1 MTSYASLLALI
12 PLLPLFSAVIL
23 LFSNLPKLGV
33 SILAVGS
40 VACVALISIFLNFIF
55 WQQSDFVLT
64 ASLGTW
70 INIAQL
76 KISFGLYLDPLSLVM
91 ITIISGVGALIHLYS
106 TGFMYQDSD
115 FKCYF
120 TYLNLFISA
129 MLFLVLADN
138 LLLLYLGWEGVG
150 LCSYLLIGFWYQ
162 DRNNNLA
169 ANKAFLMTRIG
180 DTAMA
185 IGLFLLFTQLGT
197 LDIQEIQIKAHSVWS
212 LSNDNNI
219 TTATNA
225 GTNTMASLCCLLL
238 LGGAVGKSAQLP
250 LQNWLPDA
258 MAGPTPVSALIHAA
272 TMVTA
277 GIYLIARNSQ
287 LFQLAPDVLYLVALI
302 GTFTLLLGASA
313 AMVQTDLKR
322 ILAYST
328 ISQLGY
334 MFLALGVGAGA
345 SAVFHL
351 MTHAFFKA
359 LLFLAAGALIYSLHH
374 EHNIFKMGGLLK
386 KLPIVAVSFAIGCAA
401 LASLPF
407 TSGFYSKELILEQVV
422 ASDHIGLWW
431 AAVLGAFIT
440 AFYSARLFFVVF
452 LGQTQLSP
460 NTTPTKSMS
469 LALVIL
475 SILSLFGGIPPE
487 GLKTLMPQ
495 LHVEGLSSLQHWL
508 PIVLPFIAI
517 SCAWWLFKTK
527 RFGKPIASALMQGIH
542 QLLKSGWACD
552 HIYQTIFVSP
562 FNTLCQLNKD
572 DLIDSFYR
580 LIERTS
586 CTLHRT
592 FSQFQNGQLR
602 SYNASLIIFCIL
614 AFAWF
619 ISGELIL

>member
-1 MTSYASLLALI
+1 MTNYSSLLALV
-12 PLLPLFSAVIL
+12 PLLPLFSALIL

-40 VACVALISIFLNFIF
+40 VASVALISLFLNFLF

-64 ASLGTW
+64 ASLGNW

-76 KISFGLYLDPLSLVM
+76 NIAFGLYLDPLSLVM
-91 ITIISGVGALIHLYS
+91 ITIVSGVGALIHLYS
-106 TGFMYQDSD
+106 IGFMYQDSD
-115 FKCYF
+115 FKRYF
-120 TYLNLFISA
+120 TYLNLFVSA

-212 LSNDNNI
+212 LTNDN
-219 TTATNA
+219 
-225 GTNTMASLCCLLL
+225 NTMASLCCLLL

-359 LLFLAAGALIYSLHH
+359 LLFLSAGALIYSLHH

-407 TSGFYSKELILEQVV
+407 TSGFVSKELILAQVV
-422 ASDHIGLWW
+422 ASGHTGLWW

-460 NTTPTKSMS
+460 NAMPTKSMS
-469 LALVIL
+469 LALIIL
-475 SILSLFGGIPPE
+475 GGLSLFGGIHPE

-495 LHVEGLSSLQHWL
+495 LDTEGLSALQHWL
-508 PIVLPFIAI
+508 PIILPFIAI
-517 SCAWWLFKTK
+517 SFAWWMFKTK
-527 RFGKPIASALMQGIH
+527 RFGKAVSSTYMQTVH
-542 QLLKSGWACD
+542 QLLKSGWAFD
-552 HIYQTIFVSP
+552 QIYQTIFVSP
-562 FNTLCQLNKD
+562 FNYLCQLNKD

-580 LIERTS
+580 LIEKTS
-586 CTLHRT
+586 CTLHST

-614 AFAWF
+614 AFVWF
-619 ISGELIL
+619 IGGELIL

>member
-1 MTSYASLLALI
+1 
-12 PLLPLFSAVIL
+12 
-23 LFSNLPKLGV
+23 
-33 SILAVGS
+33 
-40 VACVALISIFLNFIF
+40 
-55 WQQSDFVLT
+55 
-64 ASLGTW
+64 
-70 INIAQL
+70 
-76 KISFGLYLDPLSLVM
+76 
-91 ITIISGVGALIHLYS
+91 
-106 TGFMYQDSD
+106 
-115 FKCYF
+115 
-120 TYLNLFISA
+120 
-129 MLFLVLADN
+129 
-138 LLLLYLGWEGVG
+138 
-150 LCSYLLIGFWYQ
+150 
-162 DRNNNLA
+162 
-169 ANKAFLMTRIG
+169 MTRIG

-212 LSNDNNI
+212 LNNDN
-219 TTATNA
+219 
-225 GTNTMASLCCLLL
+225 NTMASICCLLL

-359 LLFLAAGALIYSLHH
+359 LLFLSAGALIYSLHH

-386 KLPIVAVSFAIGCAA
+386 KLPVVAMSFAIGCAA

-407 TSGFYSKELILEQVV
+407 TSGFVSKELILAQVV
-422 ASDHIGLWW
+422 ASGHTGLWW

-460 NTTPTKSMS
+460 NAMPTKSMS

-475 SILSLFGGIPPE
+475 GVLSLFGGIQPE
-487 GLKTLMPQ
+487 GLKALMPQ
-495 LHVEGLSSLQHWL
+495 LNTEGLSTSQHWL
-508 PIVLPFIAI
+508 PIILPFIAI
-517 SCAWWLFKTK
+517 SFAWWLFKTK
-527 RFGKPIASALMQGIH
+527 RFGKPIVSSFLQAIH
-542 QLLKSGWACD
+542 QLLKSGWAFD
-552 HIYQTIFVSP
+552 HIYQTIFVFP

>member
-1 MTSYASLLALI
+1 MTEYASLLALV
-12 PLLPLFSAVIL
+12 PLLPLFSALIL
-23 LFSNLPKLGV
+23 LFSKLPKLWI
-33 SILAVGS
+33 SIFAVGS
-40 VACVALISIFLNFIF
+40 VASVALISLFFNVIF

-76 KISFGLYLDPLSLVM
+76 KINFGLYLDPLSLVM
-91 ITIISGVGALIHLYS
+91 ITIVSGVGALIHLYS
-106 TGFMYQDSD
+106 TGFMYQDND
-115 FKCYF
+115 LKRYF
-120 TYLNLFISA
+120 TYLNLFVSA

-162 DRNNNLA
+162 DRKNNLA

-197 LDIQEIQIKAHSVWS
+197 LDIQEIQIKAHAVWS
-212 LSNDNNI
+212 LNNDN
-219 TTATNA
+219 
-225 GTNTMASLCCLLL
+225 NTMASLCCLLL
-238 LGGAVGKSAQLP
+238 LAGAVGKSAQLP

-386 KLPIVAVSFAIGCAA
+386 KLPVVAVSFAIGCAA

-407 TSGFYSKELILEQVV
+407 TAGFFSKELILAQVI
-422 ASDHIGLWW
+422 ASGHSGLWW

-460 NTTPTKSMS
+460 NARPTKSMS

-475 SILSLFGGIPPE
+475 SVLSLFGGIHPE
-487 GLKTLMPQ
+487 GLKSLMPQ
-495 LHVEGLSSLQHWL
+495 LDTDGLSTLQHWL
-508 PIVLPFIAI
+508 PIILPFIAI
-517 SCAWWLFKTK
+517 SLAWWLFKTK
-527 RFGKPIASALMQGIH
+527 RFGKPVPAFMQGVH
-542 QLLKSGWACD
+542 QLVKSGWAFD
-552 HIYQTIFVSP
+552 RLYQTIIVSP
-562 FNTLCQLNKD
+562 FNTLCQVNKD
-572 DLIDSFYR
+572 DFIDLFYR
-580 LIERTS
+580 LIEKTS
-586 CTLHRT
+586 GRLHMV
-592 FSQFQNGQLR
+592 FSKFQNGQLR
-602 SYNASLIIFCIL
+602 RYNASLILFCIL

-619 ISGELIL
+619 ISGELML

>member
-1 MTSYASLLALI
+1 MTNYSNLLSLI
-12 PLLPLFSAVIL
+12 PLLPILSAVIL
-23 LFSNLPKLGV
+23 LFSNPSRLWV

-40 VACVALISIFLNFIF
+40 ITSVALISSFLNYVY
-55 WQQSDFVLT
+55 WQQTDFILK
-64 ASLGTW
+64 ASLGNW
-70 INIAQL
+70 ISIAEL
-76 KISFGLYLDPLSLVM
+76 SISFGLYLDSLSLVM

-106 TGFMYQDSD
+106 TGFMSQDKS
-115 FKCYF
+115 FKRYF
-120 TYLNLFISA
+120 IYLNLFVSA

-162 DRNNNLA
+162 DKNNNLA

-185 IGLFLLFTQLGT
+185 IGLFLLFTHLGT
-197 LDIQEIQIKAHSVWS
+197 LDIQEIQVKAHTVWS
-212 LSNDNNI
+212 LSDNTI
-219 TTATNA
+219 
-225 GTNTMASLCCLLL
+225 ASICCLLL
-238 LGGAVGKSAQLP
+238 LGGAVGKSAQFP

-287 LFQLAPDVLYLVALI
+287 LFQLAPDVLYVIALI

-313 AMVQTDLKR
+313 AMVQSDLKR

-334 MFLALGVGAGA
+334 MFLALGVGASA

-359 LLFLAAGALIYSLHH
+359 LLFLSAGALIYSLHH
-374 EHNIFKMGGLLK
+374 EHNIFKMGGLFK
-386 KLPIVAVSFAIGCAA
+386 KLPVVTVSFAIGCSA

-407 TSGFYSKELILEQVV
+407 TSGFFSKELILEQVV
-422 ASDHIGLWW
+422 ASGHITLWW

-440 AFYSARLFFVVF
+440 AFYSARLFFIVF
-452 LGQTQLSP
+452 LGQAQLSP
-460 NTTPTKSMS
+460 DTTPTKSMS
-469 LALVIL
+469 LALIIL
-475 SILSLFGGIPPE
+475 CLFSLLGGVQPS
-487 GLKTLMPQ
+487 GLISLMPP
-495 LHVEGLSSLQHWL
+495 LHADNLTNLQHWL
-508 PIVLPFIAI
+508 PIILPFIAI
-517 SCAWWLFKTK
+517 SFAWWIFKK
-527 RFGKPIASALMQGIH
+527 SQFGRTHTSLLQGIH
-542 QLLKSGWACD
+542 QLLKSGWAFD
-552 HIYQTIFVSP
+552 HIYQTIFIQP
-562 FNTLCQLNKD
+562 FKYLCQLNQYD
-572 DLIDSFYR
+572 VIDLFYR
-580 LIERTS
+580 FIEKVS
-586 CTLHRT
+586 CILNNT

-602 SYNASLIIFCIL
+602 SYNASLVIFCIL

-619 ISGELIL
+619 ISGELIK

>member
-1 MTSYASLLALI
+1 MTNYSSLLALI
-12 PLLPLFSAVIL
+12 PLLPLFSALIL
-23 LFSNLPKLGV
+23 LFSKLPKLGV
-33 SILAVGS
+33 AILAVGS
-40 VACVALISIFLNFIF
+40 VSCVALISLYLNIIF
-55 WQQSDFVLT
+55 WLQSDFVLT

-70 INIAQL
+70 INLAQL
-76 KISFGLYLDPLSLVM
+76 TIKFGLYLDPLSLVM
-91 ITIISGVGALIHLYS
+91 ISIISGVGALIHLYS
-106 TGFMYQDSD
+106 IGFMYQDND
-115 FKCYF
+115 FKRYF

-212 LSNDNNI
+212 LTNDN
-219 TTATNA
+219 
-225 GTNTMASLCCLLL
+225 NTMASLCCLLL

-386 KLPIVAVSFAIGCAA
+386 KLPVVAVSFAIGCAA

-407 TSGFYSKELILEQVV
+407 TAGFVSKELILAQVV
-422 ASDHIGLWW
+422 ASGHTGLWW
-431 AAVLGAFIT
+431 AAILGAFIT

-452 LGQTQLSP
+452 LGKTQLSP
-460 NTTPTKSMS
+460 NAMPTKSMS

-475 SILSLFGGIPPE
+475 SVLSLFGGIAPE

-495 LHVEGLSSLQHWL
+495 QDAEGLSTLHHWL
-508 PIVLPFIAI
+508 PIILPFIAI
-517 SCAWWLFKTK
+517 SFAWWMFKTK
-527 RFGKPIASALMQGIH
+527 RFGKPVASTYMQAVH
-542 QLLKSGWACD
+542 RLLKSGWAFD
-552 HIYQTIFVSP
+552 DIYQTIFVSP

-580 LIERTS
+580 LIEKTS

>member
-1 MTSYASLLALI
+1 MTNYSSLLALI
-12 PLLPLFSAVIL
+12 PLLPLFSALIL
-23 LFSNLPKLGV
+23 LFSNLTKLGV

-40 VACVALISIFLNFIF
+40 VASVALISLFLNFIF

-64 ASLGTW
+64 ASLGNW
-70 INIAQL
+70 INIAKL
-76 KISFGLYLDPLSLVM
+76 NIAFGLYLDPLSLVM
-91 ITIISGVGALIHLYS
+91 ITIVSGVGALIHLYS
-106 TGFMYQDSD
+106 IGFMYQDSD
-115 FKCYF
+115 FKRYF
-120 TYLNLFISA
+120 TYLNLFVSA

-212 LSNDNNI
+212 LTNDN
-219 TTATNA
+219 
-225 GTNTMASLCCLLL
+225 NTMASLCCLLL

-407 TSGFYSKELILEQVV
+407 TSGFVSKELILVQVV
-422 ASDHIGLWW
+422 ASGHTGLWW

-452 LGQTQLSP
+452 LGHTQLSP
-460 NTTPTKSMS
+460 NAMPTKSMS
-469 LALVIL
+469 LALIIL
-475 SILSLFGGIPPE
+475 GGLSLFGGIHPE

-495 LHVEGLSSLQHWL
+495 LDAEGLSALQHWL
-508 PIVLPFIAI
+508 PIILPFIAI
-517 SCAWWLFKTK
+517 SFAWWMFKTK
-527 RFGKPIASALMQGIH
+527 RFGKAVSSTYMQAVH
-542 QLLKSGWACD
+542 QLLKSGWAFD
-552 HIYQTIFVSP
+552 QIYQTIFVSP
-562 FNTLCQLNKD
+562 FNYLCQLNKD

-580 LIERTS
+580 LIEKTS
-586 CTLHRT
+586 CTLHST

-614 AFAWF
+614 AFVWF
-619 ISGELIL
+619 IGGELIL

>member
-1 MTSYASLLALI
+1 MTQYSSLLALI
-12 PLLPLFSAVIL
+12 PLLPLFSALIL

-40 VACVALISIFLNFIF
+40 VAGVAFISLFLNFIF
-55 WQQSDFVLT
+55 WKQSDFILT

-91 ITIISGVGALIHLYS
+91 ITIVSGVGALIHLYS
-106 TGFMYQDSD
+106 IGFMYQEND
-115 FKCYF
+115 FKRYF
-120 TYLNLFISA
+120 TYLNLFVSA

-212 LSNDNNI
+212 LNNDN
-219 TTATNA
+219 
-225 GTNTMASLCCLLL
+225 NTMASICCLLL

-359 LLFLAAGALIYSLHH
+359 LLFLSAGALIYSLHH

-386 KLPIVAVSFAIGCAA
+386 KLPVVAMSFA
-401 LASLPF
+401 LA
-407 TSGFYSKELILEQVV
+407 V
-422 ASDHIGLWW
+422 
-431 AAVLGAFIT
+431 
-440 AFYSARLFFVVF
+440 
-452 LGQTQLSP
+452 
-460 NTTPTKSMS
+460 
-469 LALVIL
+469 
-475 SILSLFGGIPPE
+475 
-487 GLKTLMPQ
+487 
-495 LHVEGLSSLQHWL
+495 QH
-508 PIVLPFIAI
+508 
-517 SCAWWLFKTK
+517 
-527 RFGKPIASALMQGIH
+527 
-542 QLLKSGWACD
+542 
-552 HIYQTIFVSP
+552 
-562 FNTLCQLNKD
+562 
-572 DLIDSFYR
+572 
-580 LIERTS
+580 
-586 CTLHRT
+586 
-592 FSQFQNGQLR
+592 
-602 SYNASLIIFCIL
+602 
-614 AFAWF
+614 
-619 ISGELIL
+619 

>member
-1 MTSYASLLALI
+1 MTNYSSLLALI
-12 PLLPLFSAVIL
+12 PLLPLFSALIL
-23 LFSNLPKLGV
+23 LFSNLTKLGV

-40 VACVALISIFLNFIF
+40 VASVALISLFLNFIF

-64 ASLGTW
+64 ASLGNW

-76 KISFGLYLDPLSLVM
+76 NIAFGLYLDPLSLVM
-91 ITIISGVGALIHLYS
+91 ITIVSGVGALIHLYS
-106 TGFMYQDSD
+106 IGFMYQDSD
-115 FKCYF
+115 FKRYF
-120 TYLNLFISA
+120 TYLNLFVSA

-212 LSNDNNI
+212 LTNDN
-219 TTATNA
+219 
-225 GTNTMASLCCLLL
+225 NTMASLCCLLL

-374 EHNIFKMGGLLK
+374 EHNVFKMGGLLK

-407 TSGFYSKELILEQVV
+407 TSGFVSKELILVQVI
-422 ASDHIGLWW
+422 ASGHTGLWW

-460 NTTPTKSMS
+460 NAMPTKSMS
-469 LALVIL
+469 LALIIL
-475 SILSLFGGIPPE
+475 GGLSLFGGIHPE

-495 LHVEGLSSLQHWL
+495 LDTEGLSALQHWL
-508 PIVLPFIAI
+508 PIILPFIAI
-517 SCAWWLFKTK
+517 SFAWWMFKTK
-527 RFGKPIASALMQGIH
+527 RFGKAVSSTYMQAVH
-542 QLLKSGWACD
+542 QLLKSGWAFD
-552 HIYQTIFVSP
+552 QIYQTIFVSP
-562 FNTLCQLNKD
+562 FNYLCQLNKD

-580 LIERTS
+580 LIEKTS
-586 CTLHRT
+586 CTLHST

-614 AFAWF
+614 AFVWF
-619 ISGELIL
+619 IGGELIL

>member
-1 MTSYASLLALI
+1 MIYSNLLAFI
-12 PLLPLFSAVIL
+12 PLLPLLSAIAL
-23 LFSNLPKLGV
+23 LFLNL
-33 SILAVGS
+33 SRFWISALAVGS
-40 VACVALISIFLNFIF
+40 ISSVAMISFFLNYHF
-55 WQQSDFVLT
+55 WQQTDFVLI
-64 ASLGTW
+64 ANLGNW
-70 INIAQL
+70 INIKQL
-76 KISFGLYLDPLSLVM
+76 NISFGLYLDSLSLVM

-106 TGFMYQDSD
+106 TGFMVEDKS
-115 FKCYF
+115 FKRYF
-120 TYLNLFISA
+120 TYLNLFVSA

-162 DRNNNLA
+162 DKNNNLA

-185 IGLFLLFTQLGT
+185 IGLFLLFTHLGT
-197 LDIQEIQIKAHSVWS
+197 LNIQAIQVQAHTVWS
-212 LSNDNNI
+212 LSDN
-219 TTATNA
+219 TV
-225 GTNTMASLCCLLL
+225 ASMCCLLL
-238 LGGAVGKSAQLP
+238 LGGAVGKSAQFP

-287 LFQLAPDVLYLVALI
+287 LFQLAPDVLYIVALI

-313 AMVQTDLKR
+313 AMVQSDLKR

-359 LLFLAAGALIYSLHH
+359 LLFLSAGALIYSLHH
-374 EHNIFKMGGLLK
+374 EHNIFKMGGLFK
-386 KLPIVAVSFAIGCAA
+386 KLPLVAVSFAIGCAA

-407 TSGFYSKELILEQVV
+407 TSGFFSKELILAQVV
-422 ASDHIGLWW
+422 ASNHNELWW

-452 LGQTQLSP
+452 LGKTQLSP
-460 NTTPTKSMS
+460 DKTPTKAMS
-469 LALVIL
+469 IALVIL
-475 SILSLFGGIPPE
+475 CLFSFVGGIQPD
-487 GLKTLMPQ
+487 GLIALMPP
-495 LHVEGLSSLQHWL
+495 LNADELSVLQHWL
-508 PIVLPFIAI
+508 PIILPFIAL
-517 SCAWWLFKTK
+517 SFAWWMFKTE
-527 RFGKPIASALMQGIH
+527 RFGKTQYTALKGIH
-542 QLLKSGWACD
+542 QLLKSGWAFD
-552 HIYQTIFVSP
+552 HMYHIIFIKP
-562 FNTLCQLNKD
+562 FKFICQLNKHD
-572 DLIDSFYR
+572 VIDLFYR
-580 LIERTS
+580 IIEKAS
-586 CTLHRT
+586 CGFHKL
-592 FSQFQNGQLR
+592 FSKFQNGKLR
-602 SYNASLIIFCIL
+602 NYNASLVIFCIL

-619 ISGELIL
+619 IGGELIT

>member
-1 MTSYASLLALI
+1 MTSYSSLLALI
-12 PLLPLFSAVIL
+12 PLLPLFSAIIL
-23 LFSNLPKLGV
+23 LFSKLPKLGV

-40 VACVALISIFLNFIF
+40 VASVALISLFLNFIF

-115 FKCYF
+115 FKRYF

-162 DRNNNLA
+162 DRSNNLA

-212 LSNDNNI
+212 LTNDNN
-219 TTATNA
+219 N
-225 GTNTMASLCCLLL
+225 NTMASLCCLLL

-277 GIYLIARNSQ
+277 GIYLLARNSQ

-313 AMVQTDLKR
+313 AMVQSDLKR

-359 LLFLAAGALIYSLHH
+359 LLFLSAGALIYSLHH

-386 KLPIVAVSFAIGCAA
+386 KLPVVAVSFAIGCAA

-422 ASDHIGLWW
+422 ASGHTGLWW
-431 AAVLGAFIT
+431 AAILGAFIT

-469 LALVIL
+469 LVLVIL
-475 SILSLFGGIPPE
+475 SVFSLFGGIHPE
-487 GLKTLMPQ
+487 GLKTLLPQ
-495 LHVEGLSSLQHWL
+495 LTSEKLSTLQHWL
-508 PIVLPFIAI
+508 PIILPFIAI
-517 SCAWWLFKTK
+517 SFAWWMFKTK
-527 RFGKPIASALMQGIH
+527 RFGKPVSSSLMQGIH
-542 QLLKSGWACD
+542 QLLKSGWAFD
-552 HIYQTIFVSP
+552 YIYQTIFVSP
-562 FNTLCQLNKD
+562 FNYLCQLNKRD
-572 DLIDSFYR
+572 FIDLFYR
-580 LIERTS
+580 LIEKTS
-586 CTLHRT
+586 CKLHRA
-592 FSQFQNGQLR
+592 FSQFQNGKLR

-619 ISGELIL
+619 IGGELIL

>member
-1 MTSYASLLALI
+1 MTNYSSLLALI
-12 PLLPLFSAVIL
+12 PLLPLFSALIL

-40 VACVALISIFLNFIF
+40 VTSVALISLFLNIIF

-70 INIAQL
+70 INLAQL
-76 KISFGLYLDPLSLVM
+76 TINFGLYLDPLSLVM

-106 TGFMYQDSD
+106 IGFMYQDSD
-115 FKCYF
+115 FKRYF
-120 TYLNLFISA
+120 IYLNLFISA

-162 DRNNNLA
+162 DIKNNLA

-197 LDIQEIQIKAHSVWS
+197 LDIQEIQVKAHSVWS
-212 LSNDNNI
+212 LNNDN
-219 TTATNA
+219 
-225 GTNTMASLCCLLL
+225 NTMASLCCLLL

-386 KLPIVAVSFAIGCAA
+386 KLPMVAVSFAIGCAA

-407 TSGFYSKELILEQVV
+407 TSGFVSKELILVQVI
-422 ASDHIGLWW
+422 ASGHTGLWW

-460 NTTPTKSMS
+460 NAMPTKSMS
-469 LALVIL
+469 LALIIL
-475 SILSLFGGIPPE
+475 GGLSLFGGIHPE

-495 LHVEGLSSLQHWL
+495 LDAEGLSALQHWL
-508 PIVLPFIAI
+508 PIILPFIAI
-517 SCAWWLFKTK
+517 SFAWWMFKTK
-527 RFGKPIASALMQGIH
+527 RFGKAVSSTYMQAVH
-542 QLLKSGWACD
+542 QLLKSGWAFD
-552 HIYQTIFVSP
+552 QIYQTIFVSP
-562 FNTLCQLNKD
+562 FNYLCQLNKD

>member
-1 MTSYASLLALI
+1 MTNHSSLLALI
-12 PLLPLFSAVIL
+12 PLLPLFSALIL

-40 VACVALISIFLNFIF
+40 VAIVALISLFLNFIF

-106 TGFMYQDSD
+106 AGFMYQDND
-115 FKCYF
+115 FKRYF

-212 LSNDNNI
+212 LNNE
-219 TTATNA
+219 N
-225 GTNTMASLCCLLL
+225 NTMASICCFLL

-386 KLPIVAVSFAIGCAA
+386 KLPVVAVSFAIGCAA

-407 TSGFYSKELILEQVV
+407 TAGFVSKELILAQVV
-422 ASDHIGLWW
+422 ASGHTGLWW
-431 AAVLGAFIT
+431 AAILGAFIT

-452 LGQTQLSP
+452 LGKTQLSP
-460 NTTPTKSMS
+460 NAMPTKSMS

-475 SILSLFGGIPPE
+475 SVLSLFGGIAPE

-495 LHVEGLSSLQHWL
+495 QDAEGLSTLHHWL
-508 PIVLPFIAI
+508 PIILPFIAI
-517 SCAWWLFKTK
+517 SFAWWMFKTK
-527 RFGKPIASALMQGIH
+527 RFGKPVASTYMQAVH
-542 QLLKSGWACD
+542 QLLKSGWAFD
-552 HIYQTIFVSP
+552 RIYQTIFVSP

-572 DLIDSFYR
+572 DLINSFYR
-580 LIERTS
+580 LIEKTS

-619 ISGELIL
+619 IGGELIL

>member
-1 MTSYASLLALI
+1 MTYYASLLSLI
-12 PLLPLFSAVIL
+12 PLLPLFSALIL
-23 LFSNLPKLGV
+23 LFSKPNKLTTAL
-33 SILAVGS
+33 LAVGS
-40 VACVALISIFLNFIF
+40 ISGAACISLFLNFVF
-55 WQQSDFVLT
+55 WQQTDFVLT
-64 ASLGTW
+64 SNLGNW
-70 INIAQL
+70 IKIAQL
-76 KISFGLYLDPLSLVM
+76 HINFSLYLDALSLVM
-91 ITIISGVGALIHLYS
+91 ITIITGVGALIHLYS
-106 TGFMYQDSD
+106 IGFMYQDKD
-115 FKCYF
+115 FKRYF
-120 TYLNLFISA
+120 TYLNLFVSA

-162 DRNNNLA
+162 DRDNNLA

-185 IGLFLLFTQLGT
+185 LGLFLLFIELGT
-197 LDIQEIQIKAHSVWS
+197 LNIQDLQVQALSVWS
-212 LSNDNNI
+212 SSNNN
-219 TTATNA
+219 
-225 GTNTMASLCCLLL
+225 MANLCCLLL
-238 LGGAVGKSAQLP
+238 LGGALGKSAQFP

-287 LFQLAPDVLYLVALI
+287 LFQMAPDVMYLIAFI
-302 GTFTLLLGASA
+302 GTITLLLGASA
-313 AMVQTDLKR
+313 AMVQSDLKR

-359 LLFLAAGALIYSLHH
+359 LLFLSAGALIYSLHH

-386 KLPIVAVSFAIGCAA
+386 KLPIVATSFAIGCAA

-407 TSGFYSKELILEQVV
+407 TSGFFSKELILEQLID
-422 ASDHIGLWW
+422 SGHTNFWW

-452 LGQTQLSP
+452 LGDSKQSP
-460 NTTPTKSMS
+460 DKQPEKIMS
-469 LALVIL
+469 LVLL
-475 SILSLFGGIPPE
+475 LLCFFSLFGGIQPS
-487 GLKTLMPQ
+487 GIQTLMPK
-495 LHVEGLSSLQHWL
+495 LNASGLTTLQHWL

-517 SCAWWLFKTK
+517 SLAWWMFKTNL
-527 RFGKPIASALMQGIH
+527 FGKTITVPALQYFH
-542 QLLKSGWACD
+542 QLLKSGWAFD
-552 HIYQTIFVSP
+552 RIYQVIFVSP
-562 FNTLCQLNKD
+562 FKFLCQLNKSD
-572 DLIDSFYR
+572 IIDLHYR
-580 LIERTS
+580 ALEKIS
-586 CTLHRT
+586 KLLHKK
-592 FSQFQNGQLR
+592 FSQFQNGKLR
-602 SYNASLIIFCIL
+602 CYNASLIIFCVL

-619 ISGELIL
+619 IKGALMS

>member
-1 MTSYASLLALI
+1 MTQYSSLLALI
-12 PLLPLFSAVIL
+12 PLLPLFSALIL

-40 VACVALISIFLNFIF
+40 VAGVAFISLFLNFIF
-55 WQQSDFVLT
+55 WQQSDFILT

-91 ITIISGVGALIHLYS
+91 ITIVSGVGALIHLYS
-106 TGFMYQDSD
+106 IGFMYQDSD
-115 FKCYF
+115 FKRYF
-120 TYLNLFISA
+120 TYLNLFVSA

-212 LSNDNNI
+212 LNNDN
-219 TTATNA
+219 
-225 GTNTMASLCCLLL
+225 NTMASICCLLL

-359 LLFLAAGALIYSLHH
+359 LLFLSAGALIYSLHH

-386 KLPIVAVSFAIGCAA
+386 KLPVVAMSFAIGCAA

-407 TSGFYSKELILEQVV
+407 TSGFVSKELILAQVV
-422 ASDHIGLWW
+422 ASGHTGLWW

-460 NTTPTKSMS
+460 NAMPTKSMS

-475 SILSLFGGIPPE
+475 GVLSLFGGIQPE
-487 GLKTLMPQ
+487 GLKALMPQ
-495 LHVEGLSSLQHWL
+495 LNTEGLSTLQHWL
-508 PIVLPFIAI
+508 PIILPFIAI
-517 SCAWWLFKTK
+517 SFAWWLFKTK
-527 RFGKPIASALMQGIH
+527 RFGKPIVSSFLQAIH
-542 QLLKSGWACD
+542 QLLKSGWAFD

-562 FNTLCQLNKD
+562 FNYLCQLNKD
-572 DLIDSFYR
+572 DFIDSFYR
-580 LIERTS
+580 LIEKTS
-586 CTLHRT
+586 CTLHSI

-614 AFAWF
+614 AFAWL

>member
-1 MTSYASLLALI
+1 MTNYSSLLALI
-12 PLLPLFSAVIL
+12 PLLPLFSALIL
-23 LFSNLPKLGV
+23 LFSNLTKLGV

-40 VACVALISIFLNFIF
+40 VASVALISLFLNFIF

-64 ASLGTW
+64 ASLGNW

-76 KISFGLYLDPLSLVM
+76 NIAFGLYLDPLSLVM
-91 ITIISGVGALIHLYS
+91 ITIVSGVGALIHLYS
-106 TGFMYQDSD
+106 IGFMYQDSD
-115 FKCYF
+115 FKRYF
-120 TYLNLFISA
+120 TYLNLFVSA

-212 LSNDNNI
+212 LTNDN
-219 TTATNA
+219 
-225 GTNTMASLCCLLL
+225 NTMASLCCLLL

-407 TSGFYSKELILEQVV
+407 TSGFVSKELILVQVV
-422 ASDHIGLWW
+422 ASGHTGLWW

-460 NTTPTKSMS
+460 NAMPTKSMS
-469 LALVIL
+469 LALIIL
-475 SILSLFGGIPPE
+475 GGLSLFGGIHPE

-495 LHVEGLSSLQHWL
+495 LDAEGLSALQHWL
-508 PIVLPFIAI
+508 PIILPFIAI
-517 SCAWWLFKTK
+517 SFAWWMFKTK
-527 RFGKPIASALMQGIH
+527 RFGKAVSSTYMQAVH
-542 QLLKSGWACD
+542 QLLKSGWAFD
-552 HIYQTIFVSP
+552 QIYQTIFVSP
-562 FNTLCQLNKD
+562 FNYLCQLNKD

-580 LIERTS
+580 LIEKTS
-586 CTLHRT
+586 CTLHST

-614 AFAWF
+614 AFVWF
-619 ISGELIL
+619 IGGELIL

>member
-1 MTSYASLLALI
+1 MTNYSSLLALI
-12 PLLPLFSAVIL
+12 PLLPLFSALIL
-23 LFSNLPKLGV
+23 LFSNLTKLGV

-40 VACVALISIFLNFIF
+40 VASVALISLFLNFIF

-64 ASLGTW
+64 ASLGNW

-76 KISFGLYLDPLSLVM
+76 NIAFGLYLDPLSLVM
-91 ITIISGVGALIHLYS
+91 ITIVSGVGALIHLYS
-106 TGFMYQDSD
+106 IGFMYQDSD
-115 FKCYF
+115 FKRYF
-120 TYLNLFISA
+120 TYLNLFVSA

-212 LSNDNNI
+212 LTNDN
-219 TTATNA
+219 
-225 GTNTMASLCCLLL
+225 NTMASLCCLLL

-374 EHNIFKMGGLLK
+374 EHNVFKMGGLLK

-407 TSGFYSKELILEQVV
+407 TSGFVSKELILVQVI
-422 ASDHIGLWW
+422 ASGHTGLWW

-460 NTTPTKSMS
+460 NAMPTKSMS
-469 LALVIL
+469 LALIIL
-475 SILSLFGGIPPE
+475 GGLSLFGGIHPE

-495 LHVEGLSSLQHWL
+495 LDAEGLSALQHWL
-508 PIVLPFIAI
+508 PIILPFIAI
-517 SCAWWLFKTK
+517 SFAWWMFKTK
-527 RFGKPIASALMQGIH
+527 RFGKAVSSTYMQAVH
-542 QLLKSGWACD
+542 QLLKSGWAFD
-552 HIYQTIFVSP
+552 QIYQTIFVSP
-562 FNTLCQLNKD
+562 FNYLCQLNKD

-580 LIERTS
+580 LIEKTS
-586 CTLHRT
+586 CTLHST

-614 AFAWF
+614 AFVWF
-619 ISGELIL
+619 IGGELIL

>member
-1 MTSYASLLALI
+1 MTNHSSLLALI
-12 PLLPLFSAVIL
+12 PLLPLFSALIL

-40 VACVALISIFLNFIF
+40 VAIVALISLFLNFIF

-106 TGFMYQDSD
+106 AGFMYQDND
-115 FKCYF
+115 FKRYF

-212 LSNDNNI
+212 LNNDN
-219 TTATNA
+219 
-225 GTNTMASLCCLLL
+225 NTMASICCLLL

-277 GIYLIARNSQ
+277 GIYLIGRNSQ

-359 LLFLAAGALIYSLHH
+359 LLFLSAGALIYSLHH

-386 KLPIVAVSFAIGCAA
+386 KLPVVAMSFAIGCAA

-407 TSGFYSKELILEQVV
+407 TSGFVSKELILAQVV
-422 ASDHIGLWW
+422 ASGHTGLWW

-452 LGQTQLSP
+452 LGKTQLSP
-460 NTTPTKSMS
+460 NTTPTKAMS

-475 SILSLFGGIPPE
+475 GVLSLFGGIQPE
-487 GLKTLMPQ
+487 GLKALMPQ
-495 LHVEGLSSLQHWL
+495 LNTEGLSTLQHWL
-508 PIVLPFIAI
+508 PIILPFIAI
-517 SCAWWLFKTK
+517 SFAWWLFKTK
-527 RFGKPIASALMQGIH
+527 RFGKPIVSSFLQAIH
-542 QLLKSGWACD
+542 QLLKSGWAFD
-552 HIYQTIFVSP
+552 HIYQTIFGFP

>member
-1 MTSYASLLALI
+1 
-12 PLLPLFSAVIL
+12 
-23 LFSNLPKLGV
+23 
-33 SILAVGS
+33 
-40 VACVALISIFLNFIF
+40 
-55 WQQSDFVLT
+55 
-64 ASLGTW
+64 
-70 INIAQL
+70 
-76 KISFGLYLDPLSLVM
+76 M
-91 ITIISGVGALIHLYS
+91 ITIVSGVGALIHLYS
-106 TGFMYQDSD
+106 IGFMYQDSD
-115 FKCYF
+115 FKRYF
-120 TYLNLFISA
+120 TYLNLFVSA

-212 LSNDNNI
+212 LTNDN
-219 TTATNA
+219 
-225 GTNTMASLCCLLL
+225 NTMASLCCLLL

-359 LLFLAAGALIYSLHH
+359 LLFLSAGALIYSLHH

-407 TSGFYSKELILEQVV
+407 TSGFVSKELILVQVV
-422 ASDHIGLWW
+422 ASGHTGLWW

-460 NTTPTKSMS
+460 NAMPTKSMS
-469 LALVIL
+469 LALIIL
-475 SILSLFGGIPPE
+475 GGLSLFGGIHPE

-495 LHVEGLSSLQHWL
+495 LDAEGLSALQHWL
-508 PIVLPFIAI
+508 PIILPFIAI
-517 SCAWWLFKTK
+517 SFAWWMFKTK
-527 RFGKPIASALMQGIH
+527 RFGKAVSSTYMQTVH
-542 QLLKSGWACD
+542 QLLKSGWAFD
-552 HIYQTIFVSP
+552 QIYQTIFVSP
-562 FNTLCQLNKD
+562 FNYLCQLNKD

-580 LIERTS
+580 LIEKTS
-586 CTLHRT
+586 CTLHST

-614 AFAWF
+614 AFVWF
-619 ISGELIL
+619 IGGELIL

>member
-1 MTSYASLLALI
+1 MTNYSSLLALV
-12 PLLPLFSAVIL
+12 PLLPLFSALIL

-40 VACVALISIFLNFIF
+40 VASVALISLFLNFIF

-64 ASLGTW
+64 ASLGNW

-76 KISFGLYLDPLSLVM
+76 NIAFGLYLDPLSLVM
-91 ITIISGVGALIHLYS
+91 ITIVSGVGALIHLYS
-106 TGFMYQDSD
+106 IGFMYQDSD
-115 FKCYF
+115 FKRYF
-120 TYLNLFISA
+120 TYLNLFVSA

-212 LSNDNNI
+212 LTNDN
-219 TTATNA
+219 
-225 GTNTMASLCCLLL
+225 NTMASLCCLLL

-407 TSGFYSKELILEQVV
+407 TSGFVSKELILVQVV
-422 ASDHIGLWW
+422 ASGHTGLWW

-460 NTTPTKSMS
+460 NAMPTKSMS
-469 LALVIL
+469 LALIIL
-475 SILSLFGGIPPE
+475 GGLSLFGGIHPE

-495 LHVEGLSSLQHWL
+495 LDTEGLSALQHWL
-508 PIVLPFIAI
+508 PIILPFIAI
-517 SCAWWLFKTK
+517 SFAWWMFKTK
-527 RFGKPIASALMQGIH
+527 RFGKAVSSTYMQAVH
-542 QLLKSGWACD
+542 QLLKSGWAFD
-552 HIYQTIFVSP
+552 QIYQTIFVSP
-562 FNTLCQLNKD
+562 FNYLCQLNKD

-580 LIERTS
+580 LIEKTS
-586 CTLHRT
+586 CTLHST

-614 AFAWF
+614 AFVWF
-619 ISGELIL
+619 IGGELIL

>member
-1 MTSYASLLALI
+1 MTQYSSLLALI
-12 PLLPLFSAVIL
+12 PLLPLFSALIL

-40 VACVALISIFLNFIF
+40 VAGVAFISLFLNFIF
-55 WQQSDFVLT
+55 WQQSDFILT

-91 ITIISGVGALIHLYS
+91 ITIVSGVGALIHLYS
-106 TGFMYQDSD
+106 IGFMYQEND
-115 FKCYF
+115 FKRYF
-120 TYLNLFISA
+120 TYLNLFVSA

-212 LSNDNNI
+212 LNNDN
-219 TTATNA
+219 
-225 GTNTMASLCCLLL
+225 NTMASICCLLL

-359 LLFLAAGALIYSLHH
+359 LLFLSAGALIYSLHH

-386 KLPIVAVSFAIGCAA
+386 KLPVVAMSFAIGCAA

-407 TSGFYSKELILEQVV
+407 TSGFVSKELILAQVV
-422 ASDHIGLWW
+422 ASGHTGLWW

-460 NTTPTKSMS
+460 NAMPTKSMS

-475 SILSLFGGIPPE
+475 GVLSLFGGIQPE
-487 GLKTLMPQ
+487 GLKALMPQ
-495 LHVEGLSSLQHWL
+495 LNTEGLSTLQHWL
-508 PIVLPFIAI
+508 PIILPFIAI
-517 SCAWWLFKTK
+517 SFAWWLFKTK
-527 RFGKPIASALMQGIH
+527 RFGKPIVSSFLQAIH
-542 QLLKSGWACD
+542 QLLKSGWAFD
-552 HIYQTIFVSP
+552 HIYQTIFVFP